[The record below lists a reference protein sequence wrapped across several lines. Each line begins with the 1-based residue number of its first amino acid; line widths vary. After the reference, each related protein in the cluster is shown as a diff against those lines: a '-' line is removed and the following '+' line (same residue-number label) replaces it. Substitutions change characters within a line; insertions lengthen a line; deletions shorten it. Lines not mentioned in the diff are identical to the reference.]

1 MQNNI
6 DNKEKQKAFIHS
18 LDFMRL
24 GQAINRGQ
32 WQSAAMIIQRMDRVA
47 KDAGIND
54 FERQFTGI
62 RQCINRRNANEAK
75 QILALVI
82 SKRVKMMEQLNLRM
96 LFLTIKM
103 KMVNGL
109 VSIQN
114 LQNSFV
120 QNLA

>member
-82 SKRVKMMEQLNLRM
+82 NKRVKMMEQL
-96 LFLTIKM
+96 KE
-103 KMVNGL
+103 K
-109 VSIQN
+109 
-114 LQNSFV
+114 
-120 QNLA
+120 